1 MMYRRQKGGGIFPP
15 PFCLFFRESFK
26 AYTPSMNME
35 PVLHLVWLLIML
47 VAWIAG
53 SNKCNAH
60 VPAPRNTC
68 MCISAFTISMVL
80 YHGTLMSISLLQHD
94 LHVENI
100 ISMQDHEHVSSTS
113 PLQRHAAQRKQL
125 ICNTT

>member
-1 MMYRRQKGGGIFPP
+1 
-15 PFCLFFRESFK
+15 
-26 AYTPSMNME
+26 MNME

-60 VPAPRNTC
+60 VPRHWNTC

-80 YHGTLMSISLLQHD
+80 YHWAFMSISLLQHD
-94 LHVENI
+94 LHVEI
-100 ISMQDHEHVSSTS
+100 TMSMRDHEHVSSTS
-113 PLQRHAAQRKQL
+113 PLERHAAERKQL